1 MLKEFKTFV
10 LRGNVVELAVG
21 VVMGVAFNAVIQAIV
36 ANLITPL
43 VAAIFGKPDFSA
55 LKFSING
62 SAFRYGIVLNSLFA
76 FLSTAAAIFFF
87 VVKPLNHLMS
97 RARKEESP
105 DPTTKKC
112 PECLSEISADARRCA
127 YCTTKLDAAA

>member
-1 MLKEFKTFV
+1 MLKEFKTFI

-21 VVMGVAFNAVIQAIV
+21 VVMGVAFNAVIQAVV

-43 VAAIFGKPDFSA
+43 IAAIAGKPDFGKLNFTIHNSTF
-55 LKFSING
+55 K
-62 SAFRYGIVLNSLFA
+62 YGLVLNAVFA
-76 FLSTAAAIFFF
+76 FVSTAAAIFFF

-97 RARKEESP
+97 RTRREPSP

-112 PECLSEISADARRCA
+112 PECLSEIPIDARRCA
-127 YCTTKLDAAA
+127 FCTSELQAA